1 MTSESPLEVPAARRT
16 RVREAAV
23 QEIKAAARMHLARS
37 GPTDLSLR
45 AVARDVGVT
54 PSALYRYFDSRA
66 ALIAALSA
74 ESLDAAT
81 RAMAQALPA
90 PPATQAERA
99 RAAFLALRDWARA
112 NPAEF
117 ALVIANGEPETRPQL
132 ASSPELQR
140 LVAVPL
146 AAIVAGLQDG
156 SIAGSAGS
164 PALSDAALEVTRAW
178 AEAPAAEVLARA
190 VTLLAQCLGW
200 LHLEHFGLVD
210 ALMSAPQEAYAA
222 YLAGVLGIV
231 ET

>member
-1 MTSESPLEVPAARRT
+1 MTSEPPVEVPAARRT

-37 GPTDLSLR
+37 GPADLSLR

-74 ESLDAAT
+74 ESLEAAT

-90 PPATQAERA
+90 PPASHAERA
-99 RAAFLALRDWARA
+99 RAAFLALREWARA

-140 LVAVPL
+140 LVALPL
-146 AAIVAGLQDG
+146 AAIVAGLHDG
-156 SIAGSAGS
+156 TITGGAGSAV
-164 PALSDAALEVTRAW
+164 LSDAALEVTQHW
-178 AEAPAAEVLARA
+178 AQAPDADVLAQA
-190 VTLLAQCLGW
+190 VTLLSQCLGW

-210 ALMSAPQEAYAA
+210 ALMSAPQDAYAA
-222 YLAGVLGIV
+222 YLASVLGAV